1 MRSFASR
8 RVDVRCETRQGRTL
22 LGRWVQARCRDRASG
37 RIACVRRGLREWG
50 RAAVP
55 LSRRSSVFEPSA
67 TVAAPRVG
75 ADLAAAR
82 ERLGCGLA
90 EMSAYLRIR
99 QAYLVALEQGRID
112 RLPGNAYALVFL
124 RSYATALGLDPD
136 ELSRRF
142 KAEAAEVGRKPELA
156 FPAPL
161 PERGLPAGALVLLG
175 LLLVVGAYAGW
186 YRLSGDGRL
195 PSEAVAPVP
204 AQLAPLAE
212 APPPVPAKVATA
224 TPPAPVAAA
233 PPLAAPP
240 LAATVSPPPDR
251 VPAAAPAATD
261 PSLSPSSAA
270 AATPV
275 PPTPAN
281 MATGPQAGLA
291 VRASADSWIQVRDH
305 TGQVLFSRILHAGES
320 WPVPSGQGLVLTTGN
335 AGGTELVL
343 DGTVT
348 SPLGT
353 PGAVRR
359 DLPLD
364 PDAVKSGKLAPIA
377 AASR

>member
-1 MRSFASR
+1 M
-8 RVDVRCETRQGRTL
+8 L
-22 LGRWVQARCRDRASG
+22 
-37 RIACVRRGLREWG
+37 
-50 RAAVP
+50 
-55 LSRRSSVFEPSA
+55 LSRRSSVVEPTA
-67 TVAAPRVG
+67 AVTAPRVG

-90 EMSAYLRIR
+90 EMSAWLRIR
-99 QAYLVALEQGRID
+99 QAYLIALEQGRID

-161 PERGLPAGALVLLG
+161 PERGLPAGAVVLLG
-175 LLLVVGAYAGW
+175 LVLVVGAYAGW

-195 PSEAVAPVP
+195 PTEAVAPVP
-204 AQLAPLAE
+204 ARLAPLAE
-212 APPPVPAKVATA
+212 VPPPVAAKVATA
-224 TPPAPVAAA
+224 TPPARVAAA
-233 PPLAAPP
+233 PPP
-240 LAATVSPPPDR
+240 AATVSPPPDR

-261 PSLSPSSAA
+261 PNLSPSSAA

-275 PPTPAN
+275 PPPTPTN
-281 MATGPQAGLA
+281 MATGGAAGPQAGLA

-343 DGTVT
+343 DGAVT

>member
-1 MRSFASR
+1 
-8 RVDVRCETRQGRTL
+8 VL
-22 LGRWVQARCRDRASG
+22 
-37 RIACVRRGLREWG
+37 
-50 RAAVP
+50 
-55 LSRRSSVFEPSA
+55 LSRRSSVVEPTA
-67 TVAAPRVG
+67 TVTAPRVG

-161 PERGLPAGALVLLG
+161 PERGLPAGAVVLLG
-175 LLLVVGAYAGW
+175 LVLVVGAYAGW

-204 AQLAPLAE
+204 ARLAPLAE
-212 APPPVPAKVATA
+212 APAPAPAKVATA
-224 TPPAPVAAA
+224 TPPAQVVAAA
-233 PPLAAPP
+233 RPAT
-240 LAATVSPPPDR
+240 TVSPPPDR

-261 PSLSPSSAA
+261 PNLSPSSAA

-275 PPTPAN
+275 PPPTPAN
-281 MATGPQAGLA
+281 VATGGAAGPQAGLA

-343 DGTVT
+343 DGAVT
-348 SPLGT
+348 PPLGT

>member
-1 MRSFASR
+1 
-8 RVDVRCETRQGRTL
+8 VL
-22 LGRWVQARCRDRASG
+22 
-37 RIACVRRGLREWG
+37 
-50 RAAVP
+50 
-55 LSRRSSVFEPSA
+55 LSRRSSVVEPTA

-90 EMSAYLRIR
+90 EMSAWLRIR

-112 RLPGNAYALVFL
+112 KLPGNAYALVFL

-161 PERGLPAGALVLLG
+161 PERGLPAGAVVLLG
-175 LLLVVGAYAGW
+175 LVLVVGAYAGW

-195 PSEAVAPVP
+195 PTEAVTPVP
-204 AQLAPLAE
+204 ARLAPLAE
-212 APPPVPAKVATA
+212 APPPVPAKAATA
-224 TPPAPVAAA
+224 ATPSARVAVAPPPAT
-233 PPLAAPP
+233 
-240 LAATVSPPPDR
+240 TVSPPPDR
-251 VPAAAPAATD
+251 VPAATD
-261 PSLSPSSAA
+261 PNLSPSSAA
-270 AATPV
+270 AATPA
-275 PPTPAN
+275 PPEPAGV
-281 MATGPQAGLA
+281 ATGGAAGPQAGLA

-343 DGTVT
+343 DGAVT
-348 SPLGT
+348 QPLGT

>member
-1 MRSFASR
+1 M
-8 RVDVRCETRQGRTL
+8 L
-22 LGRWVQARCRDRASG
+22 
-37 RIACVRRGLREWG
+37 
-50 RAAVP
+50 
-55 LSRRSSVFEPSA
+55 LSRRSSVVEPTA
-67 TVAAPRVG
+67 TVTAPRVG

-99 QAYLVALEQGRID
+99 QSYLVALEQGRID
-112 RLPGNAYALVFL
+112 GLPGNAYALVFL
-124 RSYATALGLDPD
+124 RSYGTALGLDPD

-142 KAEAAEVGRKPELA
+142 KAEAAEVGRKSELA

-161 PERGLPAGALVLLG
+161 PERGLPAGAVVLLG
-175 LLLVVGAYAGW
+175 LVLVVGAYAGW

-195 PSEAVAPVP
+195 PSEAVTPVP
-204 AQLAPLAE
+204 ARLVPLAE
-212 APPPVPAKVATA
+212 VPAPAPPKVATA
-224 TPPAPVAAA
+224 TPPARVAAA
-233 PPLAAPP
+233 PPPAT
-240 LAATVSPPPDR
+240 TVSPPPDR

-261 PSLSPSSAA
+261 PNLSPGSAA
-270 AATPV
+270 AATPAP

-281 MATGPQAGLA
+281 MAAGGAAGPQAGLA

-343 DGTVT
+343 DGAVT
-348 SPLGT
+348 PPLGT
-353 PGAVRR
+353 SGAVRR

-364 PDAVKSGKLAPIA
+364 PDAVKSGKLTPIA

>member
-1 MRSFASR
+1 M
-8 RVDVRCETRQGRTL
+8 L
-22 LGRWVQARCRDRASG
+22 
-37 RIACVRRGLREWG
+37 
-50 RAAVP
+50 
-55 LSRRSSVFEPSA
+55 LSRGSSVVEPTA
-67 TVAAPRVG
+67 TVTAPRVG

-90 EMSAYLRIR
+90 EMSGYLRIR
-99 QAYLVALEQGRID
+99 QSYLAALEQGRID
-112 RLPGNAYALVFL
+112 ELPGNAYALVFL

-161 PERGLPAGALVLLG
+161 PERGLPAGAVVLLG
-175 LLLVVGAYAGW
+175 LVLVVGVYAGW

-195 PSEAVAPVP
+195 PTETVTPLP
-204 AQLAPLAE
+204 ARLAPLAE
-212 APPPVPAKVATA
+212 APPSVPAKVATA
-224 TPPAPVAAA
+224 TPPAQVAAA
-233 PPLAAPP
+233 TSPTM
-240 LAATVSPPPDR
+240 TVSPPPDR
-251 VPAAAPAATD
+251 IPAAPPAATD
-261 PSLSPSSAA
+261 PNLSPSSAA

-275 PPTPAN
+275 PPA
-281 MATGPQAGLA
+281 ASGGEAAGGAGGSQAGLA

-305 TGQVLFSRILHAGES
+305 TGQVLFSRIMHAGES
-320 WPVPSGQGLVLTTGN
+320 WPVPSGQGMVLTTGN

-343 DGTVT
+343 DGAVT
-348 SPLGT
+348 PPLGT

-364 PDAVKSGKLAPIA
+364 LDAVKSGKLVPIA

>member
-1 MRSFASR
+1 
-8 RVDVRCETRQGRTL
+8 VL
-22 LGRWVQARCRDRASG
+22 
-37 RIACVRRGLREWG
+37 
-50 RAAVP
+50 
-55 LSRRSSVFEPSA
+55 LSRRSSVVEPTA
-67 TVAAPRVG
+67 AVTAPRVG

-90 EMSAYLRIR
+90 EMSAWLRIR
-99 QAYLVALEQGRID
+99 QAYLIALEQGRID

-161 PERGLPAGALVLLG
+161 PERGLPAGAVVLLG
-175 LLLVVGAYAGW
+175 LVLVVGAYAGW

-195 PSEAVAPVP
+195 PTEAVAPVP
-204 AQLAPLAE
+204 ARLAPLAE
-212 APPPVPAKVATA
+212 VPPPVAAKVATA
-224 TPPAPVAAA
+224 TPPARVAAA
-233 PPLAAPP
+233 PPPAT
-240 LAATVSPPPDR
+240 TVSPPPDR

-261 PSLSPSSAA
+261 PNLSPSSAA

-275 PPTPAN
+275 PPPTPTN
-281 MATGPQAGLA
+281 MATGGAAGPQAGLA

-343 DGTVT
+343 DGAVT